1 MADDISFF
9 PSARMIAQM
18 WQDETPEVRE
28 QYAKQAAAE
37 KAEHALKYP
46 GKSAFESNQPS
57 RTSLLTHSLALPG
70 YTYRPKSSGRR
81 KVIKFKQE
89 SCSPRGKSDRPPAP
103 PPPPPRTTVAAPS
116 VLSSPAPEI
125 SSGLPLSPF
134 WPLSPTGSLSYFGS
148 ATSDEEPSTAGTA
161 GADWP
166 VHRSN
171 PQASI
176 DPVLTHAAFDR
187 NMYASSVA
195 PIPLSAPAYAD
206 STWDGQSFGFP
217 FPQTVLPSQ
226 SYPPSTLPD
235 LAWPMQHH
243 PLAHSALFGNGP
255 GPLNADA
262 QSAWRGMPQQY
273 DNALQVSG
281 LLGYDG
287 EYATLDPSCIS
298 R

>member
-1 MADDISFF
+1 MADDSSFF

-89 SCSPRGKSDRPPAP
+89 SCSPRGKSNRPPAP

-235 LAWPMQHH
+235 LAWPMQQH